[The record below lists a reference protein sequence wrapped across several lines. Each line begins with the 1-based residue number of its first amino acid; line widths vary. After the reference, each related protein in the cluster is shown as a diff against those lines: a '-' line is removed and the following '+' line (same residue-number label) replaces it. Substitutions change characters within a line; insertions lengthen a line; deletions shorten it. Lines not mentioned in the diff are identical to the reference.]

1 MANYESRNTRGNGSR
16 NDRSAHSNQ
25 RDRNN
30 DHRSYNDRNG
40 RDNDHRGYAD
50 RNDRNSDHRGYNDR
64 NHDNDHRSY
73 NDRNRDNNH
82 RSYNDHN
89 RNDDH
94 RQNNRYN
101 QGNDRR
107 GGFSRNN
114 DRRNN
119 DRQAEGVQ
127 VEVGQRFP
135 LTIKRMGINGE
146 GIGYYK
152 RMAVFVPGAL
162 TGEEA
167 VVEVTSVATRFMR
180 AKVHRIRKASPH
192 RVEPRDSYADQV
204 GGFELEHLDYPEQLK
219 FKQDIVAQSLE
230 RYQPEGYRHYDLR
243 PTLGM
248 DDPYNYR
255 NKAQFQVRRNAEG
268 QIEAGLYAER
278 SHDLVDL
285 PTCSVQMPVTM
296 TVMRAVVAMM
306 QDLDMPIYD
315 EEAKSG
321 IVKTL
326 VVRAAAHTDDVQLVF
341 ITNSQK
347 LPHKHELLER
357 IAAELPQVTSVMQN
371 INPGET
377 SLVWGD
383 DTRHLAGE
391 ETITEK
397 LDGLAF
403 KLSARAFLQ
412 LNPYQVE
419 VLYGEAK
426 KALDLQPGETVVDAY
441 AGIGTIGLSLAS
453 VAEEVRGMD
462 IIPEAVSDANE
473 NAAANG
479 ITNAHYE
486 LGTAEELLPKWIMSG
501 FRPDAIVV
509 DPPRTGLDGE
519 LIETILAVRP
529 EKLVY
534 ISCNPST
541 LAKDLVEL
549 THDYRVN
556 YIQSVDMMPQT
567 ARCEAVVKLTRRQ

>member
-1 MANYESRNTRGNGSR
+1 MANFDSKSHRGNYNNRNT
-16 NDRSAHSNQ
+16 
-25 RDRNN
+25 
-30 DHRSYNDRNG
+30 
-40 RDNDHRGYAD
+40 
-50 RNDRNSDHRGYNDR
+50 
-64 NHDNDHRSY
+64 
-73 NDRNRDNNH
+73 
-82 RSYNDHN
+82 
-89 RNDDH
+89 H
-94 RQNNRYN
+94 RQAGGNHYRSTNRRHETP
-101 QGNDRR
+101 Q
-107 GGFSRNN
+107 
-114 DRRNN
+114 
-119 DRQAEGVQ
+119 VQ

-162 TGEEA
+162 TDEE
-167 VVEVTSVATRFMR
+167 VVAEVTSVATRYLR
-180 AKVHRIRKASPH
+180 AKVHRIRKTSPH

-204 GGFELEHLDYPEQLK
+204 GGFELEHLDYPAQLR
-219 FKQDIVAQSLE
+219 FKRDVVAQALE

-248 DDPYNYR
+248 DDPYAYR

-268 QIEAGLYAER
+268 QVEAGLYAER

-296 TVMRAVVAMM
+296 HVMRAVVGML

-315 EEAKSG
+315 EEQGSG

-341 ITNSQK
+341 ITNSPK
-347 LPHKHELLER
+347 LPHKHDLLTR
-357 IAAELPQVTSVMQN
+357 IAAELPEVTSVMQN
-371 INPGET
+371 VNPGKT

-383 DTRHLAGE
+383 DTRHLAGAE
-391 ETITEK
+391 AITEK
-397 LDGLAF
+397 IDGLAF

-412 LNPYQVE
+412 LNPYQME
-419 VLYGEAK
+419 VLYAEAK
-426 KALDLQPGETVVDAY
+426 KALNLQPGENVVDAY
-441 AGIGTIGLSLAS
+441 SGIGTIGLSLAN
-453 VAEEVRGMD
+453 VAEEVRGMEV
-462 IIPEAVSDANE
+462 IPEAVADSNE

-486 LGTAEELLPKWIMSG
+486 LGTAEELLPKWVMAG
-501 FRPDAIVV
+501 FHPDAIVV
-509 DPPRTGLDGE
+509 DPPRTGLDAT

-529 EKLVY
+529 TKLVY
-534 ISCNPST
+534 VSCNPST

-549 THDYRVN
+549 AHDYHVD

-567 ARCEAVVKLTRRQ
+567 ARCEAVVKLSRRS

>member
-1 MANYESRNTRGNGSR
+1 MPNFDSNNHRGNHYDRHNHRDDSRQDSGR
-16 NDRSAHSNQ
+16 NDRHSY
-25 RDRNN
+25 RDRN
-30 DHRSYNDRNG
+30 RG
-40 RDNDHRGYAD
+40 DNRQD
-50 RNDRNSDHRGYNDR
+50 RGYNDR
-64 NHDNDHRSY
+64 R
-73 NDRNRDNNH
+73 
-82 RSYNDHN
+82 
-89 RNDDH
+89 
-94 RQNNRYN
+94 RQEREAP
-101 QGNDRR
+101 
-107 GGFSRNN
+107 S
-114 DRRNN
+114 
-119 DRQAEGVQ
+119 VV

-162 TGEEA
+162 TNEEA
-167 VVEVTSVATRFMR
+167 VVEATSVATRYLR
-180 AKVHRIRKASPH
+180 GKVHRIRKASPH

-204 GGFELEHLDYPEQLK
+204 GGFELEHLDYSEQLK
-219 FKQDIVAQSLE
+219 FKRDIVAQSLE
-230 RYQPEGYRHYDLR
+230 RYQPQGFRNYDLR

-248 DDPYNYR
+248 ADPYGYR

-268 QIEAGLYAER
+268 QVEAGLYAER

-285 PTCSVQMPVTM
+285 ATCSVQMPVTM
-296 TVMRAVVAMM
+296 TVMRAVVAML

-326 VVRAAAHTDDVQLVF
+326 VVRAAENTDDVQLVF
-341 ITNSQK
+341 ITNSPK
-347 LPHKHELLER
+347 LPRKRELLER
-357 IAAELPQVTSVMQN
+357 IAKELPQVTSVMQN

-377 SLVWGD
+377 SLVWGEK
-383 DTRHLAGE
+383 TTHLAGADA
-391 ETITEK
+391 ITEK
-397 LDGLAF
+397 LAGLAF

-412 LNPYQVE
+412 LNPSQMT
-419 VLYGEAK
+419 VLYAEAK

-441 AGIGTIGLSLAS
+441 SGIGTIGLSLAD

-462 IIPEAVSDANE
+462 VIPEAVDDANA
-473 NAAANG
+473 NAEANG

-486 LGTAEELLPKWIMSG
+486 VGTAEDLLPKWLMAG
-501 FRPDAIVV
+501 FHPDAIVV
-509 DPPRTGLDGE
+509 DPPRTGLDDT

-529 EKLVY
+529 EKFVY

-549 THDYRVN
+549 TRDYQVD

-567 ARCEAVVKLTRRQ
+567 ARCEAVVKLSRRQ

>member
-1 MANYESRNTRGNGSR
+1 M
-16 NDRSAHSNQ
+16 
-25 RDRNN
+25 
-30 DHRSYNDRNG
+30 
-40 RDNDHRGYAD
+40 
-50 RNDRNSDHRGYNDR
+50 
-64 NHDNDHRSY
+64 
-73 NDRNRDNNH
+73 
-82 RSYNDHN
+82 
-89 RNDDH
+89 
-94 RQNNRYN
+94 
-101 QGNDRR
+101 
-107 GGFSRNN
+107 
-114 DRRNN
+114 
-119 DRQAEGVQ
+119 
-127 VEVGQRFP
+127 GQRFP

-162 TGEEA
+162 TDEEA

-180 AKVHRIRKASPH
+180 AKIHRIRKASPH

-255 NKAQFQVRRNAEG
+255 NKAQFQVRRNAED

-315 EEAKSG
+315 EESKSG

-509 DPPRTGLDGE
+509 DPPRTGLDGA

-549 THDYRVN
+549 AHDYRVN

>member
-1 MANYESRNTRGNGSR
+1 MANFDSRN
-16 NDRSAHSNQ
+16 
-25 RDRNN
+25 
-30 DHRSYNDRNG
+30 
-40 RDNDHRGYAD
+40 HRGTYSD
-50 RNDRNSDHRGYNDR
+50 RNDRHDH
-64 NHDNDHRSY
+64 S
-73 NDRNRDNNH
+73 
-82 RSYNDHN
+82 
-89 RNDDH
+89 
-94 RQNNRYN
+94 
-101 QGNDRR
+101 
-107 GGFSRNN
+107 
-114 DRRNN
+114 DRRNHFDRNDRGHNGFRRNDNQHDRGFN
-119 DRQAEGVQ
+119 DRQREARENPGVQ

-162 TGEEA
+162 TDEEA
-167 VVEVTSVATRFMR
+167 VVEVTSVATRFLR

-192 RVEPRDSYADQV
+192 RVDPRDSYADEV

-219 FKQDIVAQSLE
+219 FKRDIVAQSLE

-248 DDPYNYR
+248 ADPYGYR

-285 PTCSVQMPVTM
+285 ATCSVQMPVTM
-296 TVMRAVVAMM
+296 TVMRAVVGML

-315 EEAKSG
+315 EEAGSG

-326 VVRAAAHTDDVQLVF
+326 VVRAAANTDDVQLVF

-347 LPHKHELLER
+347 LPRKRELLER
-357 IAAELPQVTSVMQN
+357 IAKELPQVTSVMQN
-371 INPGET
+371 VNPGKT

-412 LNPYQVE
+412 LNPSQME
-419 VLYGEAK
+419 VLYAEAK
-426 KALDLQPGETVVDAY
+426 KALSLQPGESVVDAY
-441 AGIGTIGLSLAS
+441 SGIGTIGLTLAD

-462 IIPEAVSDANE
+462 VIPEAVEDANE

-486 LGTAEELLPKWIMSG
+486 VGTAEELLPKWVMTG
-501 FRPDAIVV
+501 FRPDAIVA
-509 DPPRTGLDGE
+509 DPPRTGLDGT
-519 LIETILAVRP
+519 LIDTILGVRP
-529 EKLVY
+529 DKLVY

-549 THDYRVN
+549 THDYQVD

-567 ARCEAVVKLTRRQ
+567 ARCEAVVKLSRRQ

>member
-1 MANYESRNTRGNGSR
+1 VT
-16 NDRSAHSNQ
+16 
-25 RDRNN
+25 
-30 DHRSYNDRNG
+30 
-40 RDNDHRGYAD
+40 
-50 RNDRNSDHRGYNDR
+50 
-64 NHDNDHRSY
+64 
-73 NDRNRDNNH
+73 
-82 RSYNDHN
+82 
-89 RNDDH
+89 
-94 RQNNRYN
+94 
-101 QGNDRR
+101 
-107 GGFSRNN
+107 
-114 DRRNN
+114 
-119 DRQAEGVQ
+119 

-167 VVEVTSVATRFMR
+167 VVEVTSVATRYLR

-192 RVEPRDSYADQV
+192 RVEPRDSYADAV

-219 FKQDIVAQSLE
+219 FKRDIVAQSLE
-230 RYQPEGYRHYDLR
+230 RYQPQGFRHYDLR

-248 DDPYNYR
+248 DNPYGYR
-255 NKAQFQVRRNAEG
+255 NKAQFQVRRNAAG
-268 QIEAGLYAER
+268 QVEAGLYAER

-285 PTCSVQMPVTM
+285 ATCSVQMPVTM
-296 TVMRAVVAMM
+296 TVMRAVVAML

-326 VVRAAAHTDDVQLVF
+326 VVRAAANTDDVQLVF

-347 LPHKHELLER
+347 LPHKRELLER
-357 IAAELPQVTSVMQN
+357 IASELPQVTSVMQN

-383 DTRHLAGE
+383 ETIHLAGAE
-391 ETITEK
+391 AITEK

-412 LNPYQVE
+412 LNPAQMT
-419 VLYGEAK
+419 VLYAEAK

-441 AGIGTIGLSLAS
+441 AGIGTIGLSLAD

-462 IIPEAVSDANE
+462 VIPEAVADANA
-473 NAAANG
+473 NAAANS

-486 LGTAEELLPKWIMSG
+486 VGTAEDLLPKWIMAG

-509 DPPRTGLDGE
+509 DPPRTGLDAT

-529 EKLVY
+529 EKFVY

-549 THDYRVN
+549 THDYQVD

-567 ARCEAVVKLTRRQ
+567 ARCEAVVKLSRRQ

>member
-1 MANYESRNTRGNGSR
+1 MPNYESKN
-16 NDRSAHSNQ
+16 
-25 RDRNN
+25 
-30 DHRSYNDRNG
+30 
-40 RDNDHRGYAD
+40 
-50 RNDRNSDHRGYNDR
+50 HRGYNDR
-64 NHDNDHRSY
+64 NDR
-73 NDRNRDNNH
+73 NDRRQHSAGNHYRPNNNH
-82 RSYNDHN
+82 RPN
-89 RNDDH
+89 RRP
-94 RQNNRYN
+94 RQETP
-101 QGNDRR
+101 Q
-107 GGFSRNN
+107 
-114 DRRNN
+114 
-119 DRQAEGVQ
+119 VQ

-152 RMAVFVPGAL
+152 RMAVFIPGAL
-162 TGEEA
+162 TDEE
-167 VVEVTSVATRFMR
+167 VVAEVTSVATRYLR
-180 AKVHRIRKASPH
+180 AKIHRVRKTSPH

-204 GGFELEHLDYPEQLK
+204 GGFELEHLDYPGQLA
-219 FKQDIVAQSLE
+219 FKRDVVAQSLE
-230 RYQPEGYRHYDLR
+230 RYKPEDYRHYDLR

-248 DDPYNYR
+248 DDPYGYR

-268 QIEAGLYAER
+268 KVEAGLYAER

-285 PTCSVQMPVTM
+285 ETCSVQMPVTM
-296 TVMRAVVAMM
+296 TVMRAVVQML

-315 EEAKSG
+315 EEAESG

-326 VVRAAAHTDDVQLVF
+326 VVRAAAHTDDVQLVV
-341 ITNSQK
+341 ITNSSK
-347 LPHKHELLER
+347 LPHKHDLLTR
-357 IAAELPQVTSVMQN
+357 IADELPQVTSVMQN
-371 INPGET
+371 INPGKT
-377 SLVWGD
+377 SLIWGD
-383 DTRHLAGE
+383 ETVHLAGE

-412 LNPYQVE
+412 LNPAQME

-441 AGIGTIGLSLAS
+441 SGIGTIGLSLAD

-462 IIPEAVSDANE
+462 VIPEAVADSNE

-501 FRPDAIVV
+501 FHPDAIVV
-509 DPPRTGLDGE
+509 DPPRTGLDDT
-519 LIETILAVRP
+519 LIETLLAVRP
-529 EKLVY
+529 PKLVY

-541 LAKDLVEL
+541 LAKDLVDL
-549 THDYRVN
+549 THDYQVD

-567 ARCEAVVKLTRRQ
+567 ARCEAVVKLSRRH

>member
-1 MANYESRNTRGNGSR
+1 MPNYESKN
-16 NDRSAHSNQ
+16 
-25 RDRNN
+25 
-30 DHRSYNDRNG
+30 
-40 RDNDHRGYAD
+40 HRGFHND
-50 RNDRNSDHRGYNDR
+50 RNDRRQHGAGN
-64 NHDNDHRSY
+64 
-73 NDRNRDNNH
+73 
-82 RSYNDHN
+82 HN
-89 RNDDH
+89 RSNTYRSN
-94 RQNNRYN
+94 RQ
-101 QGNDRR
+101 RR
-107 GGFSRNN
+107 ETP
-114 DRRNN
+114 
-119 DRQAEGVQ
+119 QVQ
-127 VEVGQRFP
+127 VEIGQRFP

-152 RMAVFVPGAL
+152 RMAVFIPGAL
-162 TGEEA
+162 TGEE
-167 VVEVTSVATRFMR
+167 VVAEVTSVATRYLR
-180 AKVHRIRKASPH
+180 AKVHRIRQTSPH
-192 RVEPRDSYADQV
+192 RVDPRDSYADQV

-219 FKQDIVAQSLE
+219 FKRDVVAQSLE
-230 RYQPEGYRHYDLR
+230 RYQPEGYKHYDLR

-248 DDPYNYR
+248 DDPYGYR

-268 QIEAGLYAER
+268 QVEAGLYAER

-296 TVMRAVVAMM
+296 HVMRAVVAML

-315 EEAKSG
+315 EEQGSG

-341 ITNSQK
+341 ITNSPK
-347 LPHKHELLER
+347 LPHKHDLLTR
-357 IAAELPQVTSVMQN
+357 IAAELPEVTSVMQN
-371 INPGET
+371 INPGKT

-383 DTRHLAGE
+383 DTQHLAGA

-412 LNPYQVE
+412 LNPYQME
-419 VLYGEAK
+419 VLYAEAK

-441 AGIGTIGLSLAS
+441 SGIGTIGLSLAN

-462 IIPEAVSDANE
+462 VIPEAVADSNE

-486 LGTAEELLPKWIMSG
+486 LGTAEELLPKWIMAG
-501 FRPDAIVV
+501 FHPDAIVV
-509 DPPRTGLDGE
+509 DPPRTGLDST

-529 EKLVY
+529 PKLVY

-549 THDYRVN
+549 THDYRVD

-567 ARCEAVVKLTRRQ
+567 ARCEAVVKLSRRQ